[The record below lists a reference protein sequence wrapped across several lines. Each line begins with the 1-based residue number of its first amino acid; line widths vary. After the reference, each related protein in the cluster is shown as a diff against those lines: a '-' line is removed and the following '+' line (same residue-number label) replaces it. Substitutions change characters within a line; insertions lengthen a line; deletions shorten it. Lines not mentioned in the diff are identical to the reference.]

1 MHTVHSVQRDKI
13 FFDILNFYSSFFLFK
28 FYLNI
33 YTKTKGKR
41 NTIHKKKHQMYSF
54 SKKQRLLQYL
64 QCFINKI
71 KNPSIIVKHAALG
84 LLWGKRSKWFSSS
97 CQSAPWK
104 EKTIY
109 KKESDLIKKN
119 PAFDWWKIRPILE
132 TNHRKNKLIRSKLGP
147 SAAENSHNSCVI
159 C

>member
-1 MHTVHSVQRDKI
+1 MHTVHSVQRD
-13 FFDILNFYSSFFLFK
+13 NFFLTFWIFIQVFFIQVLSK
-28 FYLNI
+28 PRIWHCETFIPKQNKKEIQYI
-33 YTKTKGKR
+33 
-41 NTIHKKKHQMYSF
+41 KKHQMYIF

-109 KKESDLIKKN
+109 KKESDLIKK
-119 PAFDWWKIRPILE
+119 KQ
-132 TNHRKNKLIRSKLGP
+132 HLIDERFVLSLKPTTGKTSSLDQ
-147 SAAENSHNSCVI
+147 N
-159 C
+159 